1 MCPGEVKGL
10 GPDQCSSVGRMECSD
25 LRGAG
30 AAFHSS
36 EHPACSL
43 PNPGKGFCVV
53 FFPLVLAIFIM
64 TACFSIRASCGVLII
79 TSVLQGPLTE
89 MHKHFSN
96 LSVLGFE
103 ADVELNTIDL
113 LS

>member
-1 MCPGEVKGL
+1 MKGL
-10 GPDQCSSVGRMECSD
+10 GPDQCSSVGRQ
-25 LRGAG
+25 GAQISEEQRLLST
-30 AAFHSS
+30 AASILPAHSQILARAFVLS
-36 EHPACSL
+36 
-43 PNPGKGFCVV
+43 